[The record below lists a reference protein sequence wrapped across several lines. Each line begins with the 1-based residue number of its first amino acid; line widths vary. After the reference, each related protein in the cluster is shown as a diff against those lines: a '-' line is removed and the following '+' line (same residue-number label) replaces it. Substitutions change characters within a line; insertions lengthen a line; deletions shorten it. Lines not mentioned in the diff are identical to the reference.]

1 MLIVEENALTTQR
14 ASISVMVLWE
24 MLIIYMGVKMSKLYR
39 NFFVHNM
46 FGHPLSEVLYWIVRP
61 CGANKATNTAGWFH
75 DLTAPRH
82 SKKNGRG

>member
-1 MLIVEENALTTQR
+1 
-14 ASISVMVLWE
+14 
-24 MLIIYMGVKMSKLYR
+24 MSKLYR